1 MSQGG
6 ALAPKQL
13 TQLSRKRLVGKKENA
28 PASVPEPLSLPQRS
42 TPFGWDENIF
52 VLLASAMMSSLITAG
67 LKLRGNNTRQ
77 EEHFYMWPVL
87 FMGSATCQQCM
98 QPGGLLLIWRAVHFF
113 FCLSL
118 VDQICHLSQTAA
130 LCSTLSPFCSSSG
143 CRRCFGKALETRQ
156 IQNEPLVCHTH
167 PVAKAC
173 LQ

>member
-1 MSQGG
+1 MCISITAATVSQGG

-28 PASVPEPLSLPQRS
+28 PASVPELLSLPQRS

-113 FCLSL
+113 SVSVLWTRFVIFLKLLLCALLYLHSAAVQGA
-118 VDQICHLSQTAA
+118 VDA
-130 LCSTLSPFCSSSG
+130 L
-143 CRRCFGKALETRQ
+143 GK
-156 IQNEPLVCHTH
+156 H
-167 PVAKAC
+167 
-173 LQ
+173 